1 MFNKDSSAARF
12 CYCLIMLL
20 CISAC
25 GDSLNSQK
33 GPKSGLVTG
42 VVCIDLPTLA
52 AAMEMPAVQGTL
64 VSEGKCLKLDRS
76 EQVKVLRTVMMPGD
90 GKYSQFELAS
100 KGSMKKMWISTAKL
114 R

>member
-1 MFNKDSSAARF
+1 MFNEDSSAARF
-12 CYCLIMLL
+12 SYSLVMLL

-33 GPKSGLVTG
+33 GPQSGLVTG

-52 AAMEMPAVQGTL
+52 AAIQMPAVQGTL
-64 VSEGKCLKLDRS
+64 VSEGKCLRLERS
-76 EQVKVLRTVMMPGD
+76 EQVKILRTVMMPGD

-100 KGSMKKMWISTAKL
+100 KGSTKKMWISSARL